1 MHMYNSTYSF
11 RQLICI
17 MNIAIVSNV
26 NFTTGHDIY
35 IHYDVSIYP
44 HATGEEYSSLYIDI
58 ESDRKQQL
66 NEDFY
71 EWEHT

>member
-1 MHMYNSTYSF
+1 
-11 RQLICI
+11 

-35 IHYDVSIYP
+35 IHCDASIYP
-44 HATGEEYSSLYIDI
+44 HATGEEYFSLYIDI
-58 ESDRKQQL
+58 ASDRKQQL